1 MRMLWSDVKYAVRMW
16 SRSPGFVA
24 VAALTLAL
32 GIGAN
37 TTMFSIVNATLLR
50 PLPFPE
56 PNRLTLLWQGQVKDP
71 NDYNIVSLPN
81 YRDWLARNTSFAD
94 IALFDSAGRG
104 YNLTSSGEPEQ
115 VSGLRVT
122 ASFFKVLG
130 VAPMLGR
137 TFLPEEEQAGRD
149 RVVVLSYGLWTR
161 RYGADR
167 SLVGKTISID
177 SQAYTVAGVM
187 PATFQ
192 FQFWSGERQ
201 LWVPAGWT
209 VGDQDRGSNSFI
221 AIGRLKPG
229 VTFESAT
236 AEMDVIG
243 RALAAENPENNT
255 GETVRLEALSRAG
268 LGAWKCRR
276 REPSLA
282 TSGKAGQGPAPRLAA
297 LSAARFLRGCE

>member
-104 YNLTSSGEPEQ
+104 YNLTSSGRARA
-115 VSGLRVT
+115 GIGT
-122 ASFFKVLG
+122 ARDGQLLQG
-130 VAPMLGR
+130 
-137 TFLPEEEQAGRD
+137 AGRRAHAGPD
-149 RVVVLSYGLWTR
+149 RSCRKRSKPGAIAWSCLSYGLWTR

-192 FQFWSGERQ
+192 VPVLERRAAALGSRGMDRRRSGPRLELVHRDR
-201 LWVPAGWT
+201 PAEARR
-209 VGDQDRGSNSFI
+209 D
-221 AIGRLKPG
+221 
-229 VTFESAT
+229 FEKAS

-243 RALAAENPENNT
+243 RGLAAENTESN
-255 GETVRLEALSRAG
+255 
-268 LGAWKCRR
+268 AW
-276 REPSLA
+276 
-282 TSGKAGQGPAPRLAA
+282 
-297 LSAARFLRGCE
+297 